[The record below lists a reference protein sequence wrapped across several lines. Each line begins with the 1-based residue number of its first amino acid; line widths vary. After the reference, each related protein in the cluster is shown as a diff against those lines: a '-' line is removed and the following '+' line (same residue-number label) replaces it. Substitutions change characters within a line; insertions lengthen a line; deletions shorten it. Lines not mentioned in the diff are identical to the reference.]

1 MAVLVVLVAIP
12 DSRNL
17 VASVVLRVLVASEV
31 RRVPAVVLVLP

>member
-17 VASVVLRVLVASEV
+17 VASAVLRVLVASEV

>member
-31 RRVPAVVLVLP
+31 RRVPAAVPVLP